1 MSSNGTTSIEP
12 VHLSPYGYVPSKG
25 VAVIFLI
32 LFGISTAAHVGQAV
46 WYRMWWLLPTACL
59 CGFGELIGWSGR
71 FWSSISPHE
80 ANPYMM
86 QITTTI
92 ISPTPLIAVNFIVLG
107 RIIRRLGPCYSRL
120 TPRAYTRIFLTCD
133 MISLLIQ
140 AAGGGI
146 AASTNPRKPNA
157 AKTQNLGGNIMLVGI
172 IFQLLS
178 LCVYSFFGLQ
188 FIRNY
193 RASRPARPMI
203 SSTERGVLTGRI
215 RLMLWALVVSTSVLL
230 VRSVYRTI
238 ELADGWT
245 GQVITTEFW
254 FNMFDGGMVITAIWT
269 INIAHPGLLL
279 GTSSGKE
286 RETMVLLKEMPRS
299 SRSSENSV

>member
-1 MSSNGTTSIEP
+1 MPKCGVIRNCRTCCTSLRYAGL
-12 VHLSPYGYVPSKG
+12 VHLRKLVDGGLVIILPFISSAQIKG

-46 WYRMWWLLPTACL
+46 WYGMWWLLPTGCL

-71 FWSSISPHE
+71 FWSTGSISPHE

-92 ISPTPLIAVNFIVLG
+92 ISPAPLIAVNFIVLG

-157 AKTQNLGGNIMLVGI
+157 AKTQTQHHARRNNLPAP
-172 IFQLLS
+172 FT
-178 LCVYSFFGLQ
+178 LQ
-188 FIRNY
+188 FIRNF

-203 SSTERGVLTGRI
+203 SSAERGVLTGRI
-215 RLMLWALVVSTSVLL
+215 RLMLWALVVITWTFILSYLTLS
-230 VRSVYRTI
+230 YR
-238 ELADGWT
+238 A
-245 GQVITTEFW
+245 TT
-254 FNMFDGGMVITAIWT
+254 
-269 INIAHPGLLL
+269 L
-279 GTSSGKE
+279 
-286 RETMVLLKEMPRS
+286 
-299 SRSSENSV
+299 